1 MAKRDKNDIAK
12 PALKNLAKALVA
24 MGGGTTAVAVN
35 PLLGLLTKVFGD
47 SIIDVVESRL
57 AGNDD
62 VQRRFESI
70 RNENAARDI
79 DSLKS
84 LMLEV
89 AGVAQEERPLIEECT
104 APLADPDRIGEH
116 ERLRAA
122 MPRRFGPGKM
132 STDAMG

>member
-35 PLLGLLTKVFGD
+35 PALGLLVTVFGNT
-47 SIIDVVESRL
+47 IIDVVESRL

-89 AGVAQEERPLIEECT
+89 AGVAQEERPLIEEC
-104 APLADPDRIGEH
+104 AAQLADPEYEAQV
-116 ERLRAA
+116 ERFATVAGASPVRGSL
-122 MPRRFGPGKM
+122 
-132 STDAMG
+132 